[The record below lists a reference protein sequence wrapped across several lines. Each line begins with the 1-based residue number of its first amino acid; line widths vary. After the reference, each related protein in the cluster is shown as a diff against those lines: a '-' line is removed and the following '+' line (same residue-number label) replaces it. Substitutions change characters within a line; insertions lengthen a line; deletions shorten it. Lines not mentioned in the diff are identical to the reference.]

1 MKQSE
6 VCTKPLP
13 GTKSELIKSHGGGH
27 GGGHGRGHGR
37 GHGGG
42 HGRGHGRVVMGRT
55 LDWICLDK
63 D

>member
-37 GHGGG
+37 
-42 HGRGHGRVVMGRT
+42 VVMGRT